1 MEDPESHTLPISAAI
16 IYCNSILGQFL
27 VLQKNIIFLLLNL
40 GKDIFFQLA
49 LQDTELTT
57 RQIRNAGKMIFFYF
71 FYYKYLDFNYITLKN
86 VMSFP

>member
-27 VLQKNIIFLLLNL
+27 VLQKRSHVTIYYFPFTKLRQ
-40 GKDIFFQLA
+40 GHFFQLA

-57 RQIRNAGKMIFFYF
+57 RQIRNAGKMIFYF
-71 FYYKYLDFNYITLKN
+71 FYLSQI
-86 VMSFP
+86 S